1 MEISHK
7 NSKTLCAK
15 DIRESVVKNMAGLR
29 ILDENQTN
37 LILTGL
43 YLSITMYLWGRKSD
57 LSFPLGTLCFMYN
70 LCSELNYF
78 YECRNIYKYMCYDNA
93 YRNNDPS
100 TWNQQVL
107 APPGDL
113 IATPQLE
120 FELGD
125 LIPDTQYKI
134 KITVI
139 LRDLHNSPTSK
150 ILSVRTPPAG
160 RAVCQ

>member
-1 MEISHK
+1 MCERYSWISS
-7 NSKTLCAK
+7 SKYGGVA
-15 DIRESVVKNMAGLR
+15 NPW
-29 ILDENQTN
+29 ENQTN
-37 LILTGL
+37 LKCTGL
-43 YLSITMYLWGRKSD
+43 YLSTGMYILTMYLRGRKPG
-57 LSFPLGTLCFMYN
+57 LSFLLGTLCFVCN

-78 YECRNIYKYMCYDNA
+78 YECDNA

-100 TWNQQVL
+100 TWNQQEL

-150 ILSVRTPPAG
+150 ILTVRTPPAG

>member
-1 MEISHK
+1 MSIEI
-7 NSKTLCAK
+7 
-15 DIRESVVKNMAGLR
+15 NM
-29 ILDENQTN
+29 
-37 LILTGL
+37 
-43 YLSITMYLWGRKSD
+43 
-57 LSFPLGTLCFMYN
+57 CF
-70 LCSELNYF
+70 
-78 YECRNIYKYMCYDNA
+78 DNA

-113 IATPQLE
+113 IATSQLE

-125 LIPDTQYKI
+125 LIPDTKYKI

>member
-1 MEISHK
+1 MCVEI
-7 NSKTLCAK
+7 
-15 DIRESVVKNMAGLR
+15 NMR
-29 ILDENQTN
+29 
-37 LILTGL
+37 
-43 YLSITMYLWGRKSD
+43 
-57 LSFPLGTLCFMYN
+57 C
-70 LCSELNYF
+70 
-78 YECRNIYKYMCYDNA
+78 DNA

-160 RAVCQ
+160 RAGGQ

>member
-1 MEISHK
+1 MSVEI
-7 NSKTLCAK
+7 
-15 DIRESVVKNMAGLR
+15 
-29 ILDENQTN
+29 
-37 LILTGL
+37 
-43 YLSITMYLWGRKSD
+43 YMY
-57 LSFPLGTLCFMYN
+57 C
-70 LCSELNYF
+70 
-78 YECRNIYKYMCYDNA
+78 DNA

-160 RAVCQ
+160 RVVCQ

>member
-1 MEISHK
+1 MCVEI
-7 NSKTLCAK
+7 
-15 DIRESVVKNMAGLR
+15 
-29 ILDENQTN
+29 
-37 LILTGL
+37 
-43 YLSITMYLWGRKSD
+43 
-57 LSFPLGTLCFMYN
+57 
-70 LCSELNYF
+70 
-78 YECRNIYKYMCYDNA
+78 YMCCDNA

-100 TWNQQVL
+100 TWNQQAL

-150 ILSVRTPPAG
+150 ILSVRTPPTG